1 MADLSEQITDQ
12 TLKLKVEIKFQ
23 NFFTLMS
30 RIRHYYSQFELIT
43 VSYSTNSSGLVHYI
57 DQLVTDYR
65 RENLEYE
72 IVNYIDFEFV
82 GSNSLINSFIEL
94 ITAIQPTNR
103 SPIASTTSKM
113 VNDFYTSIINA
124 VTDGSAFLRLCY
136 DIRQEITG
144 GNI

>member
-1 MADLSEQITDQ
+1 MIVSSSVKLKNVFSVQLADISEQITDQ

-30 RIRHYYSQFELIT
+30 RIRRYFSQLELIT

-82 GSNSLINSFIEL
+82 GSDSLINSFIEL
-94 ITAIQPTNR
+94 ITAI
-103 SPIASTTSKM
+103 
-113 VNDFYTSIINA
+113 
-124 VTDGSAFLRLCY
+124 
-136 DIRQEITG
+136 
-144 GNI
+144 